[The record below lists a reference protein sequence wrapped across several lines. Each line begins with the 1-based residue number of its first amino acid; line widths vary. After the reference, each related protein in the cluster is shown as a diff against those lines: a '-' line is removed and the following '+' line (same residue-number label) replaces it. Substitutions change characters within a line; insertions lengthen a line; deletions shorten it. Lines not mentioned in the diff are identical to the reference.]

1 MDVTVVIIIMIA
13 GKPAID
19 YNISKLPKTKKFL
32 DQKGKGGRGEGGWG
46 QRKGEYG

>member
-19 YNISKLPKTKKFL
+19 YNISKLPKTKTFL
-32 DQKGKGGRGEGGWG
+32 YQKGKGKRA
-46 QRKGEYG
+46 KGE